1 LKAPRYYPDA
11 NSGRRIDMDEL
22 IRNFASSIA
31 AAKSEPKGVKIGL
44 ELWKVLKSAGLIEM
58 RSVAAWGLFD
68 LGFEMPFYKST
79 CLIYDPELDITRRSF
94 QLPDAVL

>member
-1 LKAPRYYPDA
+1 MLMPTH
-11 NSGRRIDMDEL
+11 GGGLTMDEL
-22 IRNFASSIA
+22 IRKFEVSIA

-44 ELWKVLKSAGLIEM
+44 ELWKALKSAGLIEM

-68 LGFEMPFYKST
+68 LGFEMPFYMNT

-94 QLPDAVL
+94 ELSPAVL